1 MIDSTPPVVELTTTR
16 SKMVLTSEKSV
27 FLAPGTLVTVH
38 TVRKKKDTQENKV
51 TVSQNERGECG
62 LPRLFYTYV

>member
-1 MIDSTPPVVELTTTR
+1 
-16 SKMVLTSEKSV
+16 MVLTSEKSV

-62 LPRLFYTYV
+62 LPRLFYRYV